1 MHKRM
6 DWRSVQFDW
15 NRARAFLVT
24 AEEGSLSAAAR
35 ALGTTQ
41 PTLGRQVAA
50 LERELGTVLFER
62 VGRGLV
68 LTPSGASLVDRVR
81 AMGAAAS
88 RVSAAAS
95 GQSQLDEG
103 HVCIT
108 ASDLFSCTVL
118 PPIIAELRRRAPRVT
133 VEVVASN
140 TIQDLLRREAD
151 IAVRHVEPTEG
162 ELIGRHVRD
171 FQAHC
176 YASPDYLDRL
186 GPLTGPESLETA
198 VFLGFERDPGNA
210 IERLNASFGLKLR
223 AEQFQ
228 VVADNGVLM
237 RELARQGLGIAVL
250 PVPPETAAADPQLVR
265 VPVALPPVS
274 IPLWLVTH
282 RELRH
287 SVRIR
292 LAFDLLVEQ
301 LSEG

>member
-1 MHKRM
+1 M
-6 DWRSVQFDW
+6 DWSSVQFDW

-35 ALGTTQ
+35 ALGMTQ

-68 LTPSGASLVDRVR
+68 LTPGGSSLVEHVR

-95 GQSQLDEG
+95 GQSQLVVG
-103 HVCIT
+103 RVSIT
-108 ASDLFSCTVL
+108 ASDLFSVSVL
-118 PPIIAELRRRAPRVT
+118 PPIVTELRRRAPAVT

-151 IAVRHVEPTEG
+151 IAIRHVAPKEG

-171 FQAHC
+171 FQAHL
-176 YASPDYLDRL
+176 YASPDYLERL
-186 GPLTGPESLETA
+186 GPLSGPDSLSDA
-198 VFLGFERDPGNA
+198 VFLGFSRDPGPA
-210 IERLNASFGLKLR
+210 IERLNASFGLHLR
-223 AEQFQ
+223 PDQFQ
-228 VVADNGVLM
+228 VVADNGVVM
-237 RELARQGLGIAVL
+237 REFARQGLGIAVL
-250 PVPPETAAADPQLVR
+250 PVPPETAAADEQLVR
-265 VPVALPPVS
+265 VPLELAPVS

-287 SVRIR
+287 SARIR
-292 LAFDLLVEQ
+292 LAFDLLAEA
-301 LSEG
+301 LAAP